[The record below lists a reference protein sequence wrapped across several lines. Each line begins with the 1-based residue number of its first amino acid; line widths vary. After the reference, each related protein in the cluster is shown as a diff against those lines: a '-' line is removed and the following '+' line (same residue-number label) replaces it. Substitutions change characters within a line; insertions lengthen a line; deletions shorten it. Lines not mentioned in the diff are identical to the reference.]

1 MDGSGEGRSR
11 RVTAAVVV
19 LVALLAI
26 GVAVAIGLRLGD
38 IGLGDRPATGPVA
51 GDATSSTSRTAPR
64 PRSGSS
70 TTGATTTAVTTTAV
84 TSTARTAARTVGA
97 VCDSRRINA
106 DLGYPGSGSRI
117 VDCGGGWA
125 VMASEHS
132 GDPYWVSFRDG
143 RWRNER
149 SISMYLFTCPDEA
162 IARGAPAWMADK
174 HLSNCPALNPVTS
187 DSRTPGTRPSA
198 SPPPGTT
205 GVTPSPS
212 VSNGVSP
219 SSPPSPS
226 GPPATS
232 VEMTTTTTTDPTPG
246 AAAVADAD
254 R

>member
-1 MDGSGEGRSR
+1 MDGSGEGRPR

-70 TTGATTTAVTTTAV
+70 TTDAASTAV
-84 TSTARTAARTVGA
+84 TSTARTTARTVGA
-97 VCDSRRINA
+97 VCDARRINA

-117 VDCGGGWA
+117 VDCVGGWA

-187 DSRTPGTRPSA
+187 DRR
-198 SPPPGTT
+198 PPGTGPSAT
-205 GVTPSPS
+205 PPVGTSGVAPSPS
-212 VSNGVSP
+212 ESNGVSL
-219 SSPPSPS
+219 SLPPSPS
-226 GPPATS
+226 DPPTTS
-232 VEMTTTTTTDPTPG
+232 VEMATTTTTVPTPG
-246 AAAVADAD
+246 ALAVAGAA
-254 R
+254 RQGV

>member
-1 MDGSGEGRSR
+1 MDGSGEGRPR

-19 LVALLAI
+19 LVSLLAI

-38 IGLGDRPATGPVA
+38 IGLGDRPSTWPVA
-51 GDATSSTSRTAPR
+51 GEATSSTSRTVPR

-70 TTGATTTAVTTTAV
+70 TMDAATAAV
-84 TSTARTAARTVGA
+84 TSTATARTTARAAGA
-97 VCDSRRINA
+97 VCDARRISA

-117 VDCGGGWA
+117 LDCGDGWA

-187 DSRTPGTRPSA
+187 DSRPPGTRPSA
-198 SPPPGTT
+198 SPLPGTS

-254 R
+254 RQGV

>member
-1 MDGSGEGRSR
+1 MDGSGEGRPR

-26 GVAVAIGLRLGD
+26 AMAVAIGLRLGD
-38 IGLGDRPATGPVA
+38 IGLGDRPSTGPVA
-51 GDATSSTSRTAPR
+51 GGATSSTSRTVPR

-70 TTGATTTAVTTTAV
+70 TMDAATAAV
-84 TSTARTAARTVGA
+84 TSTATARTTARAAGA
-97 VCDSRRINA
+97 VCDARRISA

-117 VDCGGGWA
+117 LDCGDGWA

-187 DSRTPGTRPSA
+187 DSRPPGTRPSA
-198 SPPPGTT
+198 SPLPGTS

-254 R
+254 RQGV